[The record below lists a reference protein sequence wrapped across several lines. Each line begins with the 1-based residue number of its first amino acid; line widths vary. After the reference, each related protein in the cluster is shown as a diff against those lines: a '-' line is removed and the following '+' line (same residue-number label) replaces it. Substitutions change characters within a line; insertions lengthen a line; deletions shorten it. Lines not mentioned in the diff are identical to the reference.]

1 MLQPITGGREAVPNY
16 GIDERLQP
24 AGIDSLFD
32 LREPRAILR
41 RRKWVAITAFT
52 ATVLA
57 ALLYV
62 LLIPP
67 KYQAT
72 ALILSDPRQERVVD
86 QEAVLG
92 IGSDGAA
99 VESQVE
105 LLSSPELAQ
114 QVMQKLGLFSD
125 PEFTKPSMLSELR
138 QQLFGAKGPA
148 GEENDAIDRFRQSL
162 DVSRKGLT
170 YILAVTFTAS
180 EAAKSAH
187 LANAVANTYLEDQI
201 KQKKEA
207 TAGAGEW
214 LNSHMAELRHKVNK
228 SERAVADFKA
238 KHGIVDLG
246 NSASELRLDRQQ
258 LDQTNQELINAR
270 AAVAGATAKVEQM
283 KRLVKD
289 AGDLEGLSA
298 EPDSP
303 IIQELRKQYAQVV
316 GLEAN
321 YAETLG
327 PQHPTLLRVRA
338 QVSRLRGE
346 ITREA
351 KRILA
356 AAINEQEAAQKKVAA
371 LTASLATSKRQLEEN
386 DRVAVQLQELQRQ
399 ADADNALFTQFLMRA
414 KEVAEREGM
423 QKPDARVIAR
433 AVPPTKA
440 KGPSNMVIMALGLAG
455 GFLMALFAAFA
466 ADKLDTSFRT
476 RAQLE
481 EVLGIPCLALC
492 PLFRRGSFW
501 RTSKSQEQF
510 KESIQLL
517 RHEIEAAD
525 PSRRP
530 LVVMIT
536 SSLKGEGKS
545 TIAAAL
551 ADSAARGG
559 QRTLLIDA
567 DSKAQA
573 LTRRLAP
580 RSKRGLYDVLR
591 GDVALDDALITHS
604 SFTKLLPVGKVGS
617 DATASL
623 TKTGLA
629 SLWVKTS
636 HAYDIVLIDAPP
648 VLASV
653 EPVMLEEA
661 ANIVLLVVKWGRT
674 SHDDVIAAC
683 DTIRRGRE
691 AMGAVLNE
699 VDPRA
704 LRSSGRTLTGC
715 RKADFRARPV

>member
-1 MLQPITGGREAVPNY
+1 MLQPITGGREAVPSY
-16 GIDERLQP
+16 GNDERLQP
-24 AGIDSLFD
+24 AGINSLFD
-32 LREPRAILR
+32 LRELRAILR

-57 ALLYV
+57 TLLYV
-62 LLIPP
+62 LLVPP

-86 QEAVLG
+86 QEAVLPG
-92 IGSDGAA
+92 IGSDVAA

-125 PEFTKPSMLSELR
+125 PDFTKPSMLSELR
-138 QQLFGAKGPA
+138 QQLFGAKAKGQA
-148 GEENDAIDRFRQSL
+148 GEENEAIDRFRTDL

-187 LANAVANTYLEDQI
+187 IANAIADTYLDDQI
-201 KQKKEA
+201 KQKQEA

-214 LNSHMAELRHKVNK
+214 LNSRMAELRDNVNK
-228 SERAVADFKA
+228 AERAVADFKA
-238 KHGIVDLG
+238 EHGIVDLG
-246 NSASELRLDRQQ
+246 NSASGLRLDRQQ
-258 LDQTNQELINAR
+258 LGQTNQELINAR

-283 KRLVKD
+283 KRLVKN
-289 AGDLEGLSA
+289 AGDLEELSA
-298 EPDSP
+298 VQDSP

-327 PQHPTLLRVRA
+327 PQHPTLLRVQS
-338 QVSRLRGE
+338 QVSRLKGE
-346 ITREA
+346 IMREA

-356 AAINEQEAAQKKVAA
+356 AAINEQETALKKEAA
-371 LTASLATSKRQLEEN
+371 LTASVADSTRQLEEN

-399 ADADNALFTQFLMRA
+399 VDADNALYTQFLARA
-414 KEVAEREGM
+414 KEVTEQESM

-433 AVPPTKA
+433 AVPPIKA
-440 KGPSNMVIMALGLAG
+440 KGPGNMVVMALGLAG
-455 GFLMALFAAFA
+455 GALMALLAAFA

-481 EVLGIPCLALC
+481 EVLGVPCLALC
-492 PLFRRGSFW
+492 PLFRRGPLW

-510 KESIQLL
+510 KEAIQLL
-517 RHEIEAAD
+517 RHELQAAD

-567 DSKAQA
+567 DAKAQA

-580 RSKRGLYDVLR
+580 RSKRGLLDVLR

-604 SFTKLLPVGKVGS
+604 SSTKLLPVGKVDS

-623 TKTGLA
+623 TKSGLA
-629 SLWVKTS
+629 SLWNKTS
-636 HAYDIVLIDAPP
+636 PAYDMVLIDAPP

-653 EPVMLEEA
+653 EPMMLEEA
-661 ANIVLLVVKWGRT
+661 ADIVLVVVQWGRT
-674 SHDDVIAAC
+674 SRDDVIAAC
-683 DTIRRGRE
+683 DTIGRGRK
-691 AMGAVLNE
+691 AIGAVLNK

-704 LRSSGRTLTGC
+704 LRSSSY
-715 RKADFRARPV
+715 V